1 LNEELLM
8 SIRKPNF
15 PSFLLPVV
23 LVSFAPLLVN
33 ATATTPTQQVSSV
46 GAVCTLPAD
55 APAQFQARFAA
66 ADTAQKQAIC
76 AKIAAKKKADLAA
89 AQPDPAGFQM
99 DRGAALVDQTAAPAQ
114 TQDSSSGDVVVNG
127 PSGADTLA
135 AIKNKGASG
144 SVDAPAPQP
153 VIDPKPASVVLS
165 PSKAHYLNSTDAQSI
180 FSDLSIA
187 TLPQGSRGDGTTASK
202 PTSASLA
209 AIYPNACKDN
219 FSVSSTSSDKTLSAP
234 SGTVGF
240 AIFDTGNT
248 ANGGLVQCMHDHA
261 GDCDQDYS
269 GTACSS
275 MSALAHVAIA
285 QDASVHIAYL
295 DFGKRHDAASAQS
308 SWTAQNISGSM
319 NVLSNDMIQANQD
332 AARDEAQRNLK
343 NQIAN
348 CVKLGDL
355 PVAQNL
361 MSQVLDGSVKG
372 SLAAAIAKEQAH
384 EDQVAG
390 NKELASID
398 TAIEEASQAGD
409 PKASD
414 KVEERI
420 NDFAAKHPDQ
430 ADVAADRIETLAEN
444 LTGGKDG
451 PSLSNTPSAAAIKD
465 AKRMLSDLAG
475 DDNALGISDSKTA
488 EIKKFQSTLL
498 VVREVQASVFRV
510 YNLEMEGTQAAQKGD
525 SKAQGYLSKA
535 ASEEKNAEKLQK
547 NAINN
552 FTNQLKKMGCIK
564 ETNTYAGKVEEDSQ
578 KSIDNDDLGTAC
590 NDLKSDRTEVE
601 NVVAQAQQ
609 QAAAAQQALQQQQ
622 QKAQQ
627 AAIAAQRAAMGQ
639 PAQQQGVIPMNTT
652 FGPSGTNV
660 ANLGN
665 PGFVGGLPMGSI
677 PGYNGGFTSASPTTM
692 SYGIPMQQM
701 YNPYSYTGIAGM
713 GSPLMTMPLNRGSS
727 L

>member
-1 LNEELLM
+1 M
-8 SIRKPNF
+8 STRKPNF

-23 LVSFAPLLVN
+23 LVSFAPLLAN
-33 ATATTPTQQVSSV
+33 AVATTPTQQISSV
-46 GAVCTLPAD
+46 SAVCSLPSSAT
-55 APAQFQARFAA
+55 AAQQQMFAA
-66 ADTAQKQAIC
+66 SDVPRKQEIC
-76 AKIAAKKKADLAA
+76 ARIAARKKADLIA
-89 AQPDPAGFQM
+89 AQTPDPAGIVI
-99 DRGAALVDQTAAPAQ
+99 DRGAAIPKD
-114 TQDSSSGDVVVNG
+114 DSSSGATQDSGSGEIVINA
-127 PSGADTLA
+127 PSAADTLA
-135 AIKNKGASG
+135 AIKNKSASG
-144 SVDAPAPQP
+144 SVVAPAPQP

-187 TLPQGSRGDGTTASK
+187 TLPAGSRGDGSSGSK

-209 AIYPNACKDN
+209 AIYPNACSAN
-219 FSVSSTSSDKTLSAP
+219 FTVSSTSSDKTLSAP

-275 MSALAHVAIA
+275 MSSLAHVAIA
-285 QDASVHIAYL
+285 QDVGVHIAYL

-308 SWTAQNISGSM
+308 SWTAQNINGSM
-319 NVLSNDMIQANQD
+319 SVLSNDEIASQKQADID
-332 AARDEAQRNLK
+332 AAQLNLK

-355 PVAQNL
+355 PIAQNL

-398 TAIEEASQAGD
+398 TALEEASQADD
-409 PKASD
+409 PKAAD

-420 NDFAAKHPDQ
+420 KDFAEKHPDQ

-465 AKRMLSDLAG
+465 AKRMLSDITNE
-475 DDNALGISDSKTA
+475 DNELGITDSKVA

-510 YNLEMEGTQAAQKGD
+510 YNLEMEGNQAAQKGD

-547 NAINN
+547 NAITS

-590 NDLKSDRTEVE
+590 NDLKADRTEVE

-609 QAAAAQQALQQQQ
+609 QAQAAQLALQQQQ
-622 QKAQQ
+622 QKAQ
-627 AAIAAQRAAMGQ
+627 AAAQAAQRAASGQ

-660 ANLGN
+660 ANMGN
-665 PGFVGGLPMGSI
+665 TGFVGGLPMGSM
-677 PGYNGGFTSASPTTM
+677 PSYNGGFMSASPTTM
-692 SYGIPMQQM
+692 SYGMPMQQA
-701 YNPYSYTGIAGM
+701 YNPYSYTGIGNM
-713 GSPLMTMPLNRGSS
+713 GSQMMTMPMNRGSS